1 MNILDRI
8 FETKREEV
16 ARAKANVGLSE
27 LAEMASR
34 QPLLPFRQSLQHSP
48 HPVALIAEV
57 KKASPSK
64 GLIRPDF
71 NPLEIARTYKAAG
84 ADCLSVLTDVD
95 YFQGSPDYLRQIKAE
110 IQIPC
115 LRKDFIFDSYQVAEA
130 RAWGADAVLLIAASL
145 EPSQISD
152 LKSQIEDLGM
162 DAFLEVHDEQQVEL
176 AIDLSFGFVGVN
188 NRNLKDFK
196 TDLNISER
204 LIPLLKQGLP
214 KAVLVS
220 ESALETKSEIDRV
233 QTAGARAVLIGTTF
247 CASPDIAAK
256 VSEVM
261 GW

>member
-8 FETKREEV
+8 FETKKEEV
-16 ARAKANVGLSE
+16 ARAKAKVGLSE

-34 QPLLPFRQSLQHSP
+34 QPLLPFRQTLQNSP

-71 NPLEIARTYKAAG
+71 DPLEIAKTYKAAG
-84 ADCLSVLTDVD
+84 ADCLSILTDVD
-95 YFQGSPDYLRQIKAE
+95 YFQGSPEFLRQIKAE
-110 IQIPC
+110 MQIPC
-115 LRKDFIFDSYQVAEA
+115 LRKDFIYDPYQVAEA

-145 EPSQISD
+145 EKSQISD
-152 LKSQIEDLGM
+152 LKSQIEGLGM
-162 DAFLEVHDEQQVEL
+162 DAFLEVHDEPEVQL
-176 AIDLSFGFVGVN
+176 AIDQGFGFVGVN

-214 KAVLVS
+214 NAVIVS
-220 ESALETKSEIDRV
+220 ESALETKSEIDRI
-233 QTAGARAVLIGTTF
+233 QAAGARAVLIGTTF
-247 CASPDIAAK
+247 CASHDIAAK

>member
-1 MNILDRI
+1 M
-8 FETKREEV
+8 
-16 ARAKANVGLSE
+16 RAKAKVGLSE

-34 QPLLPFRQSLQHSP
+34 QPLLPFRLTLQNSP

-64 GLIRPDF
+64 GLIRHDF
-71 NPLEIARTYKAAG
+71 NPLEIARTYKSAG

-95 YFQGSPDYLRQIKAE
+95 YFQGSPEYLRQIKAE
-110 IQIPC
+110 IEIPC
-115 LRKDFIFDSYQVAEA
+115 LRKDFIYDPYQVAEA

-145 EPSQISD
+145 EKPQISD
-152 LKSQIEDLGM
+152 LKSQIEGLGM
-162 DAFLEVHDEQQVEL
+162 NAFLEVHDEGEVEL
-176 AIDLSFGFVGVN
+176 AIDQGFGFVGVN

-214 KAVLVS
+214 GAVLVS
-220 ESALETKSEIDRV
+220 ESALETKSEIDQV
-233 QTAGARAVLIGTTF
+233 QAAGARAVLIGTTF
-247 CASPDIAAK
+247 CASSDIAGK

>member
-8 FETKREEV
+8 FATKKDEV
-16 ARAKANVGLSE
+16 ARAKAKVSLSE

-34 QPLLPFRQSLQHSP
+34 QPLLPFRQTLQNSL

-71 NPLEIARTYKAAG
+71 NPLEIARTYKSAG

-95 YFQGSPDYLRQIKAE
+95 YFQGSPEFLRQIKTE
-110 IQIPC
+110 IEIPC
-115 LRKDFIFDSYQVAEA
+115 LRKDFIYDPYQVAEA

-145 EPSQISD
+145 EKPQISD
-152 LKSQIEDLGM
+152 LKSQIEGLGM
-162 DAFLEVHDEQQVEL
+162 DAFLEVHNESEVEL
-176 AIDLSFGFVGVN
+176 AIDQGFGFVGVN
-188 NRNLKDFK
+188 NRNLKDFR
-196 TDLNISER
+196 TDLNISAR

-214 KAVLVS
+214 NAVLVS
-220 ESALETKSEIDRV
+220 ESALESKSEIDQV
-233 QTAGARAVLIGTTF
+233 QAAGARAVLIGTTF
-247 CASPDIAAK
+247 CASPDIAVK